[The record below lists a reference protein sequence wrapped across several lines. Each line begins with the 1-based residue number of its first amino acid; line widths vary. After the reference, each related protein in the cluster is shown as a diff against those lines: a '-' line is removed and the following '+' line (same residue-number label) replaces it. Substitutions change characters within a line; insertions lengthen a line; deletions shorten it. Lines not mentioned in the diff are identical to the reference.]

1 MYTYICIRDVSI
13 ELLLLRNNLSLGF
26 IDHFNQRC
34 NTYIYI
40 YIYIYIYVYKY
51 IRKY

>member
-1 MYTYICIRDVSI
+1 MYTYICIRDVVI
-13 ELLLLRNNLSLGF
+13 VELLLLRNNLSLYF

-34 NTYIYI
+34 NTHIYI
-40 YIYIYIYVYKY
+40 YMCVYKY